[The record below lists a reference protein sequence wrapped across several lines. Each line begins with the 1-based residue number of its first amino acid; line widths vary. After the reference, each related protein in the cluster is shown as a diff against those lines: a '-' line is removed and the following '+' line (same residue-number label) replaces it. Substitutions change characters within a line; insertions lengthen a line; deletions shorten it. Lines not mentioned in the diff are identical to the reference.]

1 MRQLAEFNR
10 GMPPELGCG
19 SVMLE
24 YKVFP
29 AGDTALVVEFGDRI
43 DRKLSTIVLSLA
55 QALDA
60 ACIEGVVET
69 VPTFR
74 SLMIHYEPI
83 TIPALSL
90 KARIDEQLQSLKL
103 AKFVRR
109 HWQLPVC
116 YDRCFAV
123 DLDDVAKRT
132 ALSRQQVIDR
142 HSGPMYHVYMLGFLP
157 GQAYMG
163 DVPAEMALGR
173 REVPR
178 TKVPAGTVAI
188 ASTMSCVF
196 PLETP
201 CGWHVIG
208 RCPTP
213 LWDHEKASALIAPGD
228 SVGFVPVS
236 LQEYDT
242 LVTRALAGDFRL
254 EPESECLGASR

>member
-1 MRQLAEFNR
+1 
-10 GMPPELGCG
+10 
-19 SVMLE
+19 MLE

-60 ACIEGVVET
+60 ARIEGVVET

-83 TIPALSL
+83 AIPESSL
-90 KARIDEQLQSLKL
+90 IARIGEELQSLKITKL
-103 AKFVRR
+103 IRR
-109 HWQLPVC
+109 HWKLPVC
-116 YDRCFAV
+116 YDGC
-123 DLDDVAKRT
+123 DLDAVARRT
-132 ALSRQQVIDR
+132 LLSRQQVIDR
-142 HSGPMYHVYMLGFLP
+142 HSGPRYHVYMLGFLP

-163 DVPAEMALGR
+163 DVPAELALER

-201 CGWHVIG
+201 CGWHIIG
-208 RCPTP
+208 RCPAL
-213 LWDHEKASALIAPGD
+213 LWDYARATALIAPGD
-228 SVGFVPVS
+228 SVGFAPVS
-236 LQEYDT
+236 LQEYEA
-242 LVTRALAGDFRL
+242 LVTRASECAFRL
-254 EPESECLGASR
+254 EPESECLGAST